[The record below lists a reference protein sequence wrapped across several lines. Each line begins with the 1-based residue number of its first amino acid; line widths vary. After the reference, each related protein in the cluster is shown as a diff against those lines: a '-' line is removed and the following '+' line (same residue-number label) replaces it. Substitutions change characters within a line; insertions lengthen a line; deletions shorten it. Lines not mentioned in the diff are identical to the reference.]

1 MQRPFEESIMKAVF
15 AASLSLCASL
25 AFAQTPPSAPTQAPV
40 AAPAK
45 ALDLQV
51 PAEDLMTSD
60 AAGGSDSPGAYYG
73 DVSGNDADK
82 ATSVHGSFTTGIGY
96 TKGYG
101 TSTMNAAELDISS
114 QYGDGNTFDMHINV
128 QQNRGLPGAYY
139 GYGSRYRGY

>member
-1 MQRPFEESIMKAVF
+1 MKAVF

-25 AFAQTPPSAPTQAPV
+25 AFAQTQTPAPTPAPAPA

-45 ALDLQV
+45 SLDLQV
-51 PAEDLMTSD
+51 PTEDLTTSN
-60 AAGGSDSPGAYYG
+60 AAGGADSPGAYYG

-82 ATSVHGSFTTGIGY
+82 ATTVHGSFTTGIGY

-101 TSTMNAAELDISS
+101 TSTMNAAELNISS
-114 QYGDGNTFDMHINV
+114 QNGDGNTFDMHINV
-128 QQNRGLPGAYY
+128 QQSRGLPGAYY

>member
-1 MQRPFEESIMKAVF
+1 MKVVF
-15 AASLSLCASL
+15 AASLSLFAGL
-25 AFAQTPPSAPTQAPV
+25 AFAQTPAPTQAPAPV

-51 PAEDLMTSD
+51 PAEDLTTSD
-60 AAGGSDSPGAYYG
+60 AAGGADSPGAYYG
-73 DVSGNDADK
+73 DVSGNDGDK
-82 ATSVHGSFTTGIGY
+82 ATTVHGSFTTGIGY

-114 QYGDGNTFDMHINV
+114 QYGDGNTFDMRINV